1 MPTRALLEPVC
12 LLARAAGAAIMEVY
26 QQADFGVVSKEDDSP
41 LTRAD
46 IAAHHIISEGLARLT
61 PDWPLLSEEAAD
73 IPWDTR
79 RQWQRYWLVDPLDG
93 TKEFIKRN
101 GEFTVNIA
109 LIENGVPV
117 LGVVYAP
124 VLDWLYA
131 GARGVGATKQT
142 AEGAQHIQVV
152 PVQVGQGTLRVVA
165 SRTHRGDAMDA
176 WLVDAG
182 RQFASVE
189 TVSMGSSLKIC
200 LVAEGR
206 ADVYPRLAPTSEWD
220 TAAAQAVLE
229 ASGGGLVDLLGKEL
243 RYGRKAE
250 LLNPHFLALGAC
262 SPGVTNSFFGNC
274 PLLRE

>member
-1 MPTRALLEPVC
+1 MPTQALLEPVC
-12 LLARAAGAAIMEVY
+12 LLARAAGAAIMQVY
-26 QQADFGVVSKEDDSP
+26 RQDDFGVVSKDDASP

-73 IPWDTR
+73 ISWDTR

-109 LIENGVPV
+109 LIEYGVPV

-131 GARGVGATKQT
+131 GVRGVGASKQT
-142 AEGAQHIQVV
+142 PEGTQHIQVV
-152 PVQVGQGTLRVVA
+152 PVQQGTGTLRVVA
-165 SRTHRGDAMDA
+165 SRTHRGAALDA

-189 TVSMGSSLKIC
+189 IVSMGSSLKIC

-243 RYGRKAE
+243 RYGCKAE

>member
-1 MPTRALLEPVC
+1 MTTPALLEQLI

-26 QQADFGVVSKEDDSP
+26 RQADFGVVSKDDDSP

-109 LIENGVPV
+109 LIEDGVPV

-124 VLDWLYA
+124 VQDWLYA
-131 GARGVGATKQT
+131 GARGAGASKQT
-142 AEGAQHIQVV
+142 KEGTQPIQVV
-152 PVQVGQGTLRVVA
+152 PVQRGQGTLRVVA
-165 SRTHRGDAMDA
+165 SRTHRGEALDA
-176 WLVDAG
+176 WLEQAG
-182 RQFASVE
+182 KQFAAVE

-206 ADVYPRLAPTSEWD
+206 ADIYPRLAPTCEWD

-229 ASGGGLVDLLGKEL
+229 AAGGKLVDGSGAVY
-243 RYGRKAE
+243 RYNRKQE
-250 LLNPHFLALGAC
+250 LLNPE
-262 SPGVTNSFFGNC
+262 FFAVGDMAYDF
-274 PLLRE
+274 PAAHEAT